1 MGVRRAFVWASA
13 GRYTVML
20 LNLAATLILA
30 RLLAPSE
37 YGVAVLGGS
46 IFAVAEALRAV
57 GGGAYLIQKSELS
70 SDNIRACF
78 TVSLIVTILVAVALL
93 LLARPLARFFD
104 MPHLNRYLEVAA
116 LGYLTG
122 PFVYPI
128 SALMGRNLDFGALAV
143 IGVMVA
149 FINAVVGVSFAMQ
162 GFGYMSFAWASAVST
177 AAGMLFYLYYWKDR
191 SIFRPLFREWRSV
204 LSFGIYDSATG
215 LVSQIADAVPYF
227 IFGRLL
233 SAEAVGLSQRAV
245 MLCFVPERIILAG
258 VGAVALPA
266 FSQHTRAG
274 NRLAPVYLRALELTT
289 AAQWPSLV
297 LLFVLARPITTLLL
311 GAHWLEVVPLV
322 HVLTIALLFSFPLV
336 LQYATVVTVGAI
348 RYMPLV
354 MALQSVASIAVL
366 TGAARHGLYAAALST
381 LLIVPCNG
389 LLALSIARH
398 FVGFRWMDVVT
409 ATRKSLLASTLAAV
423 GPVAVMLIYGS
434 TDQPVAATILGL
446 LSAAAGWYAGL
457 RLTNHPL
464 LDEML
469 RVVKALRETSTAAR
483 IVQLK
488 ARFFGT

>member
-1 MGVRRAFVWASA
+1 MWASV

-30 RLLAPSE
+30 RLLAPAE

-46 IFAVAEALRAV
+46 ILAVAEALRAV
-57 GGGAYLIQKSELS
+57 GGGAYLIQKQELS

-78 TVSLIVTILVAVALL
+78 TVSLSATLLIAVVLL
-93 LLARPLARFFD
+93 LLAPPLAQFFA
-104 MPHLNRYLEVAA
+104 MPHLDRYLRVAA

-128 SALMGRNLDFGALAV
+128 SALMGRNLAFGALAA
-143 IGVMVA
+143 IGVMTALV
-149 FINAVVGVSFAMQ
+149 NAVVGVGLAMQ
-162 GFGYMSFAWASAVST
+162 GFGYMSFAWAGAAST

-191 SIFRPLFREWRSV
+191 SIFRPVFREWRSV
-204 LSFGIYDSATG
+204 LGFGAYDSATAV
-215 LVSQIADAVPYF
+215 VSQVADALPYF
-227 IFGRLL
+227 IFGKLL

-274 NRLAPVYLRALELTT
+274 KRLAPAYLRALELIT

-297 LLFVLARPITTLLL
+297 LLFVLAQPITSLLL
-311 GAHWLEVVPLV
+311 GAHWSGVVPLV
-322 HVLTIALLFSFPLV
+322 HVLAIALLFSFPLA
-336 LQYATVVTVGAI
+336 LHYATVVTVGAI

-354 MALQSVASIAVL
+354 TALQSVASIAL
-366 TGAARHGLYAAALST
+366 LAAAARHGLHAAALST
-381 LLIVPCNG
+381 LFIVPCNG

-398 FVGFRWMDVVT
+398 FVGFRWVDVAA
-409 ATRKSLLASTLAAV
+409 ATKKSLLASTLAAA
-423 GPVAVMLIYGS
+423 GPLAIMLIYRG
-434 TDQPVAATILGL
+434 TEQPAAASIIAVFA
-446 LSAAAGWYAGL
+446 AAAGWYTGL
-457 RLTNHPL
+457 RVTHHPL

-469 RVVKALRETSTAAR
+469 RALNAVRGSSIVAR

-488 ARFFGT
+488 ARLFGT